1 MTETTGLDIR
11 EKGRAADGREIALDR
26 RLFMQL
32 LAFGDC
38 RDTALLTAALDEYHL
53 PGVLYADIN
62 DPRVASAALM
72 VHVMDA
78 DGIRRDEEFGR
89 LRQMLGEAY
98 GLDAE
103 GVDELLQA
111 GEEADKDAVDLYAFT
126 SVITRHLDHEARLE
140 LVELLWEMVYAD
152 GELHELEDNVVWR
165 IAELIHVE
173 RNDRIALRQRVETR
187 RGGGS

>member
-1 MTETTGLDIR
+1 MF
-11 EKGRAADGREIALDR
+11 DR
-26 RLFMQL
+26 ILKFL
-32 LAFGDC
+32 ND
-38 RDTALLTAALDEYHL
+38 L
-53 PGVLYADIN
+53 PGGTEAGGTPDIN

-78 DGIRRDEEFGR
+78 DGIRRDAEFGR
-89 LRQMLGEAY
+89 LREMLGKTY
-98 GLDAE
+98 GLDSE
-103 GVDELLQA
+103 GVDELLRA

-140 LVELLWEMVYAD
+140 LIELLWEMVYAD

-173 RNDRIALRQRVETR
+173 RRDRIELRQRVEARLKGT
-187 RGGGS
+187 S

>member
-1 MTETTGLDIR
+1 MFERILKFLND
-11 EKGRAADGREIALDR
+11 
-26 RLFMQL
+26 
-32 LAFGDC
+32 
-38 RDTALLTAALDEYHL
+38 L
-53 PGVLYADIN
+53 PGGTEAGDKPDIN

-98 GLDAE
+98 GLDSE